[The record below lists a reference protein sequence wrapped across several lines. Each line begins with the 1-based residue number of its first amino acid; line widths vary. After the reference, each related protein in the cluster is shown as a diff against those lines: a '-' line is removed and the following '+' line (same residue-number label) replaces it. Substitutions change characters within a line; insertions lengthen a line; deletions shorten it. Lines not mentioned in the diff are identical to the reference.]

1 MQNEINAAKRVVI
14 KVGSSL
20 LIRDGALDKQWLMGL
35 AEEIKTASARG
46 QQIMVVTS
54 GAVALGSADAG
65 LDRQT
70 MTLEQSQ
77 AAAAIGQIALTQGW
91 QDCLADKGL
100 KAAQILLTIGDT
112 EQRRRYLNARRT
124 LQALLDMGT
133 VPVINENDTV
143 ATQELRYGDNDRLAA
158 RVAGMMSADCLI
170 LLSDVDGFYT
180 AAPETDE
187 NADLIREV
195 TDVNDD
201 LLAMA
206 GGAGSVVGSGGM
218 VTKLQ
223 AAQIAMQAGCHM
235 ILTDGRGPHPL
246 SRLHETGRATL
257 FRATQ
262 NPLAARK
269 NWIAGT
275 LQTAGQLYI
284 DAGAATALRDGKSLL
299 PIGVTNVSGN
309 FERGDCVQIMDCDG
323 IEIARGLTAYA
334 TGDATR
340 IIGRASKE
348 IIDLLGFDGRREIV
362 HRDDLV
368 MNQEGE

>member
-20 LIRDGALDKQWLMGL
+20 FIRDGTLDTQWLAGL

-54 GAVALGSADAG
+54 GAVALGGANAG

-70 MTLEQSQ
+70 LTLEQSQ

-100 KAAQILLTIGDT
+100 KAAQILLTLDDT

-133 VPVINENDTV
+133 VPIINENDAV
-143 ATQELRYGDNDRLAA
+143 SAQELRYGDNDRLAA

-195 TDVNDD
+195 TDVSDD

-206 GGAGSVVGSGGM
+206 GGAGSAVLRWHGN
-218 VTKLQ
+218 K
-223 AAQIAMQAGCHM
+223 IAGRADCHAGRVPYD
-235 ILTDGRGPHPL
+235 LDGRARIHPL
-246 SRLHETGRATL
+246 SRLQTGRATL

-262 NPLAARK
+262 NPLAARQ

-275 LQTAGQLYI
+275 LQTAGRCI
-284 DAGAATALRDGKSLL
+284 
-299 PIGVTNVSGN
+299 N
-309 FERGDCVQIMDCDG
+309 
-323 IEIARGLTAYA
+323 
-334 TGDATR
+334 
-340 IIGRASKE
+340 
-348 IIDLLGFDGRREIV
+348 
-362 HRDDLV
+362 
-368 MNQEGE
+368 

>member
-1 MQNEINAAKRVVI
+1 MQTEINAAKRVVI
-14 KVGSSL
+14 KVGSAL
-20 LIRDGALDKQWLMGL
+20 LIRDNALDTQWLAGL
-35 AEEIKTASARG
+35 AEDIKVASSRG

-54 GAVALGSADAG
+54 GAVALGSTHSG
-65 LDRQT
+65 LERQT
-70 MTLEQSQ
+70 LTLEQKQ

-91 QDCLADKGL
+91 QDSLAGAGL
-100 KAAQILLTIGDT
+100 KAGQILLTIGDT

-124 LQALLDMGT
+124 LQALLDMGI

-158 RVAGMMSADCLI
+158 RVASMMSADCLI

-180 AAPETDE
+180 AAPDIDK
-187 NADLIREV
+187 NAELIREV
-195 TDVNDD
+195 TEVNDD

-206 GGAGSVVGSGGM
+206 GGAGSSVGSGGM

-223 AAQIAMQAGCHM
+223 AAQISMQAGCHM
-235 ILTDGRGPHPL
+235 ILSDGRGYRPL
-246 SRLHETGRATL
+246 SRLHESDRATL

-275 LQTAGQLYI
+275 LQTAGQLHI
-284 DAGAATALRDGKSLL
+284 DAGAVTALRDGKSLL
-299 PIGVTNVSGN
+299 PIGVKNVSGN
-309 FERGDCVQIMDCDG
+309 FERGDCVQIMDFDNN
-323 IEIARGLTAYA
+323 EIARGLTAYA
-334 TGDATR
+334 VADATR
-340 IIGRASKE
+340 IIGRASNE
-348 IIDLLGFDGRREIV
+348 IANLLGFNGRKEIV

>member
-1 MQNEINAAKRVVI
+1 MQNEINAARRVVI

-20 LIRDGALDKQWLMGL
+20 LIRDGALDTQWLAGL

-46 QQIMVVTS
+46 QQIMIVTS
-54 GAVALGSADAG
+54 GAVALGCASAG

-70 MTLEQSQ
+70 LTLEQSQ
-77 AAAAIGQIALTQGW
+77 AAAALGQIALTQGW

-158 RVAGMMSADCLI
+158 RVASMMSADCLI

-195 TDVNDD
+195 TDVNDE

-206 GGAGSVVGSGGM
+206 GGAGSAVGSGGM
-218 VTKLQ
+218 PPEPTALPAPPAMASNSSFTSVT
-223 AAQIAMQAGCHM
+223 
-235 ILTDGRGPHPL
+235 
-246 SRLHETGRATL
+246 SRMRSA
-257 FRATQ
+257 FSSVS
-262 NPLAARK
+262 
-269 NWIAGT
+269 
-275 LQTAGQLYI
+275 
-284 DAGAATALRDGKSLL
+284 GAA
-299 PIGVTNVSGN
+299 V
-309 FERGDCVQIMDCDG
+309 
-323 IEIARGLTAYA
+323 
-334 TGDATR
+334 
-340 IIGRASKE
+340 
-348 IIDLLGFDGRREIV
+348 
-362 HRDDLV
+362 
-368 MNQEGE
+368 

>member
-1 MQNEINAAKRVVI
+1 MQNEINAAKLVVI

-20 LIRDGALDKQWLMGL
+20 LIRDGALDTQWLAGL
-35 AEEIKTASARG
+35 TEEIKTASTRG

-54 GAVALGSADAG
+54 GAVALGCASAG
-65 LDRQT
+65 LDRQAL
-70 MTLEQSQ
+70 TLEQSQ

-91 QDCLADKGL
+91 QDCLAGKGL

-112 EQRRRYLNARRT
+112 EERRRYLNARRT

-133 VPVINENDTV
+133 VPIINENDTV

-158 RVAGMMSADCLI
+158 RVAGMMSADVLI

-180 AAPETDE
+180 AAPETDK

-195 TDVNDD
+195 TDVNDE

-206 GGAGSVVGSGGM
+206 GGAGSAVGSGGM

-235 ILTDGRGPHPL
+235 ILTDGRGAHPL

-257 FRATQ
+257 FRAMQ

-275 LQTAGQLYI
+275 LQTAGQLHI
-284 DAGAATALRDGKSLL
+284 DAGAVAALRDGKSLL
-299 PIGVTNVSGN
+299 PIGVTQVSGH
-309 FERGDCVQIMDCDG
+309 FERGDCVQILDCDG
-323 IEIARGLTAYA
+323 SEIARGLTAYA
-334 TGDATR
+334 LGDAQH
-340 IIGRASKE
+340 IIGRASTE
-348 IIDLLGFDGRREIV
+348 IVDLLGFDGRREIV